1 MQARSVIAVSIL
13 MVCVGYF
20 ARLMQEHIYE
30 TGSASASP
38 GSKSTSLPEVNKVF
52 ELEEVQA
59 RRRELDGQV
68 ITVVGG
74 ACIWPGQRPV
84 LVADDDDSLL
94 VDPPGA
100 GRYMLSMPE
109 WRFRDMGG
117 VFPRCAVT
125 GRFDRLDDNV
135 GFDSL
140 SPIES
145 ISWGSGLPA
154 RKGDEEPSNKP
165 WDTTGDKPA
174 S

>member
-1 MQARSVIAVSIL
+1 MQARCVIAISL
-13 MVCVGYF
+13 FMVCVGYF
-20 ARLMQEHIYE
+20 ARLIQEHPQE
-30 TGSASASP
+30 AARASALP
-38 GSKSTSLPEVNKVF
+38 GSRVTSLPDVSRVF
-52 ELEEVQA
+52 ELDEVQA
-59 RRRELDGQV
+59 RRRELDGQI

-84 LVADDDDSLL
+84 LVADDDESLV
-94 VDPPGA
+94 VDPPGT

-109 WRFRDMGG
+109 WRFRDMVG
-117 VFPRCAVT
+117 VFPRCVVT
-125 GRFDRLDDNV
+125 GRFGRLDDNV

-154 RKGDEEPSNKP
+154 RNGDEEPSKP